1 MASPITKS
9 GGRVDG
15 WGCAVAVGGGV
26 LSDLGSGDPES
37 GPVPAGLAPAG
48 LGARPVHAVTGSA
61 VAGKAWQMKLL
72 WTIVKT
78 FLEVLIVVI
87 CLIIV
92 IVALAMAQGKL

>member
-1 MASPITKS
+1 
-9 GGRVDG
+9 
-15 WGCAVAVGGGV
+15 
-26 LSDLGSGDPES
+26 
-37 GPVPAGLAPAG
+37 
-48 LGARPVHAVTGSA
+48 
-61 VAGKAWQMKLL
+61 MKLL